1 MAGKAK
7 EEGIV
12 NLERLSNQLNQISEP
27 DKKVASEAKQ
37 RWDSVAKPLG
47 SLGLLED
54 ALIRIAA
61 LTGSADIDLSV
72 RRLYLMCADNG
83 VVAQNVT
90 QTGSEVTARMA
101 DSFAA
106 GKSSA
111 CRMAKVANCQVEAVD
126 LGILNYPGNPGVLK
140 LSDRQRDGG
149 YYTKAGDEKGRA
161 VPLYRNGNRACKVRK
176 EDRVKLLVTGE
187 MGIGNTT
194 TSSAVASVLLGCDP
208 LLVTGRGAG
217 LSDSGLSRKLEAIKK
232 AIKLHH
238 PDPED
243 PLSVLSMLGG
253 FDIAGMVGLY
263 LGGALYQVPVLID
276 GVISAVAALLAVK
289 ICPASKKAMLATH
302 VSAEPAG
309 CMILDAIGLEPM
321 ITAGMRLGE
330 GTGALCAIPMLDM
343 ACSVY
348 QGSTFGELSI
358 EAYEEQG
365 SQL

>member
-27 DKKVASEAKQ
+27 DKKAASEAKQ

-111 CRMAKVANCQVEAVD
+111 CRMAKVANCQIEAVD
-126 LGILNYPGNPGVLK
+126 LGILNYPGNPGVRNCRIANGTADITQK
-140 LSDRQRDGG
+140 PAM
-149 YYTKAGDEKGRA
+149 TKAE
-161 VPLYRNGNRACKVRK
+161 LYRCIETGIGLAKCAK

-232 AIKLHH
+232 
-238 PDPED
+238 
-243 PLSVLSMLGG
+243 
-253 FDIAGMVGLY
+253 
-263 LGGALYQVPVLID
+263 
-276 GVISAVAALLAVK
+276 
-289 ICPASKKAMLATH
+289 
-302 VSAEPAG
+302 
-309 CMILDAIGLEPM
+309 
-321 ITAGMRLGE
+321 R
-330 GTGALCAIPMLDM
+330 
-343 ACSVY
+343 
-348 QGSTFGELSI
+348 
-358 EAYEEQG
+358 
-365 SQL
+365 

>member
-27 DKKVASEAKQ
+27 DKKAASEAKQ

-111 CRMAKVANCQVEAVD
+111 CRMAKVAELSGRGGRSRNFK
-126 LGILNYPGNPGVLK
+126 LSGKSWSPK

-149 YYTKAGDEKGRA
+149 YYAKAGDDKGRA

-176 EDRVKLLVTGE
+176 
-187 MGIGNTT
+187 
-194 TSSAVASVLLGCDP
+194 
-208 LLVTGRGAG
+208 RG
-217 LSDSGLSRKLEAIKK
+217 
-232 AIKLHH
+232 
-238 PDPED
+238 
-243 PLSVLSMLGG
+243 
-253 FDIAGMVGLY
+253 
-263 LGGALYQVPVLID
+263 
-276 GVISAVAALLAVK
+276 
-289 ICPASKKAMLATH
+289 
-302 VSAEPAG
+302 
-309 CMILDAIGLEPM
+309 
-321 ITAGMRLGE
+321 
-330 GTGALCAIPMLDM
+330 
-343 ACSVY
+343 
-348 QGSTFGELSI
+348 
-358 EAYEEQG
+358 
-365 SQL
+365 

>member
-7 EEGIV
+7 GEGIV

-27 DKKVASEAKQ
+27 DKKAASEAKQ

-126 LGILNYPGNPGVLK
+126 LGILNYPGNPGVRNCRIANGTADITQK
-140 LSDRQRDGG
+140 PAM
-149 YYTKAGDEKGRA
+149 TKAE
-161 VPLYRNGNRACKVRK
+161 LYRCIETGIGLVKCAK
-176 EDRVKLLVTGE
+176 EDRVKYFEFLRNNDSNGLAEWLKDLSTREKERMKNYLEENRQVKTVTFSNKNGAVIATSEIGLLHRGKANADQLTGS
-187 MGIGNTT
+187 GIGR
-194 TSSAVASVLLGCDP
+194 VL
-208 LLVTGRGAG
+208 
-217 LSDSGLSRKLEAIKK
+217 E
-232 AIKLHH
+232 
-238 PDPED
+238 
-243 PLSVLSMLGG
+243 VLSKPNVRKVFAYETENMTKPVTAPFVAKKCGISPDEAAEALEMLTE
-253 FDIAGMVGLY
+253 IHINY
-263 LGGALYQVPVLID
+263 LTEVMLDEESSVRMYSLFSDEFFMYAL
-276 GVISAVAALLAVK
+276 
-289 ICPASKKAMLATH
+289 
-302 VSAEPAG
+302 
-309 CMILDAIGLEPM
+309 MILK
-321 ITAGMRLGE
+321 TARLMDENKQHYFNYRGPYNN
-330 GTGALCAIPMLDM
+330 LWIK
-343 ACSVY
+343 
-348 QGSTFGELSI
+348 
-358 EAYEEQG
+358 
-365 SQL
+365 

>member
-1 MAGKAK
+1 
-7 EEGIV
+7 
-12 NLERLSNQLNQISEP
+12 
-27 DKKVASEAKQ
+27 
-37 RWDSVAKPLG
+37 
-47 SLGLLED
+47 
-54 ALIRIAA
+54 
-61 LTGSADIDLSV
+61 
-72 RRLYLMCADNG
+72 
-83 VVAQNVT
+83 
-90 QTGSEVTARMA
+90 
-101 DSFAA
+101 
-106 GKSSA
+106 
-111 CRMAKVANCQVEAVD
+111 
-126 LGILNYPGNPGVLK
+126 
-140 LSDRQRDGG
+140 
-149 YYTKAGDEKGRA
+149 
-161 VPLYRNGNRACKVRK
+161 
-176 EDRVKLLVTGE
+176 

-217 LSDSGLSRKLEAIKK
+217 LSDSGLSRKQEAIKK

-238 PDPED
+238 PDPEA
-243 PLSVLSMLGG
+243 PLCVLSMLGG

-276 GVISAVAALLAVK
+276 GVISAVAALLAVR
-289 ICPASKKAMLATH
+289 ICPTSKKAMLATH

-309 CMILDAIGLEPM
+309 RMILDAIGLEPM

-365 SQL
+365 SQP

>member
-1 MAGKAK
+1 MNW
-7 EEGIV
+7 ET
-12 NLERLSNQLNQISEP
+12 LSQQIGQISEP
-27 DKKVASEAKQ
+27 DRAAALEAKK

-54 ALIRIAA
+54 ALIGIAA

-90 QTGSEVTARMA
+90 QTGSEVTALMA

-111 CRMAKVANCQVEAVD
+111 CRMAKVADCQVEAVD
-126 LGILNYPGNPGVLK
+126 LGILNYPGNP
-140 LSDRQRDGG
+140 
-149 YYTKAGDEKGRA
+149 
-161 VPLYRNGNRACKVRK
+161 
-176 EDRVKLLVTGE
+176 RVKNCRIANGTADITQQPAMTVDELCRCIETGIGLVRCAREEGVTLLVTGE

-194 TSSAVASVLLGCDP
+194 TSSAVASVLLDCDP
-208 LLVTGRGAG
+208 QIVTGRGAG
-217 LSDSGLSRKLEAIKK
+217 LSDSGLSRKLAAIEK

-238 PDPED
+238 PDKNE
-243 PLSVLSMLGG
+243 PLEVLRTLGG

-263 LGGALYQVPVLID
+263 LGGALYQIPVLID
-276 GVISAVAALLAVK
+276 GVISAVAALLAVR
-289 ICPASKKAMLATH
+289 ICPAAKKAMIATH

-309 CMILDAIGLEPM
+309 KMILDAVGVKSM

-365 SQL
+365 GQA

>member
-7 EEGIV
+7 GEGIV

-27 DKKVASEAKQ
+27 DKKAAAEAKQ

-111 CRMAKVANCQVEAVD
+111 CRMSGRGGRSRNFK
-126 LGILNYPGNPGVLK
+126 LSGKSWSPK

-149 YYTKAGDEKGRA
+149 YYAKAGDDKGRA

-176 EDRVKLLVTGE
+176 
-187 MGIGNTT
+187 
-194 TSSAVASVLLGCDP
+194 
-208 LLVTGRGAG
+208 RG
-217 LSDSGLSRKLEAIKK
+217 
-232 AIKLHH
+232 
-238 PDPED
+238 
-243 PLSVLSMLGG
+243 
-253 FDIAGMVGLY
+253 
-263 LGGALYQVPVLID
+263 
-276 GVISAVAALLAVK
+276 
-289 ICPASKKAMLATH
+289 
-302 VSAEPAG
+302 
-309 CMILDAIGLEPM
+309 
-321 ITAGMRLGE
+321 
-330 GTGALCAIPMLDM
+330 
-343 ACSVY
+343 
-348 QGSTFGELSI
+348 
-358 EAYEEQG
+358 
-365 SQL
+365 

>member
-1 MAGKAK
+1 MNW
-7 EEGIV
+7 ET
-12 NLERLSNQLNQISEP
+12 LSQQIGQISEP
-27 DKKVASEAKQ
+27 DKTAALEAKQ

-61 LTGSADIDLSV
+61 LTGSADMDLSV

-126 LGILNYPGNPGVLK
+126 LGILNYPGNPGVRNCRIANGTADITQK
-140 LSDRQRDGG
+140 PAM
-149 YYTKAGDEKGRA
+149 TKAE
-161 VPLYRNGNRACKVRK
+161 LYRCIETGIGLAKCAK
-176 EDRVKLLVTGE
+176 EDGVKLLVTGE

-243 PLSVLSMLGG
+243 PLRVLSMLGG

-276 GVISAVAALLAVK
+276 GVISAVAALLAVR

-309 CMILDAIGLEPM
+309 RMILDPM

-365 SQL
+365 SQP

>member
-1 MAGKAK
+1 M
-7 EEGIV
+7 
-12 NLERLSNQLNQISEP
+12 N
-27 DKKVASEAKQ
+27 
-37 RWDSVAKPLG
+37 
-47 SLGLLED
+47 
-54 ALIRIAA
+54 
-61 LTGSADIDLSV
+61 
-72 RRLYLMCADNG
+72 M
-83 VVAQNVT
+83 
-90 QTGSEVTARMA
+90 
-101 DSFAA
+101 
-106 GKSSA
+106 
-111 CRMAKVANCQVEAVD
+111 
-126 LGILNYPGNPGVLK
+126 
-140 LSDRQRDGG
+140 
-149 YYTKAGDEKGRA
+149 
-161 VPLYRNGNRACKVRK
+161 
-176 EDRVKLLVTGE
+176 VKLLVTGE

-263 LGGALYQVPVLID
+263 LGGALYQIPVLID

-309 CMILDAIGLEPM
+309 CMILNAIGLEPM

>member
-7 EEGIV
+7 GEGIV

-126 LGILNYPGNPGVLK
+126 LGILNYPGNPGVRNCRIANGTADITQK
-140 LSDRQRDGG
+140 PAM
-149 YYTKAGDEKGRA
+149 TKAE
-161 VPLYRNGNRACKVRK
+161 LYRCIETGIGLVKCAK
-176 EDRVKLLVTGE
+176 EDRVKLW
-187 MGIGNTT
+187 
-194 TSSAVASVLLGCDP
+194 
-208 LLVTGRGAG
+208 
-217 LSDSGLSRKLEAIKK
+217 
-232 AIKLHH
+232 
-238 PDPED
+238 
-243 PLSVLSMLGG
+243 
-253 FDIAGMVGLY
+253 
-263 LGGALYQVPVLID
+263 
-276 GVISAVAALLAVK
+276 
-289 ICPASKKAMLATH
+289 
-302 VSAEPAG
+302 
-309 CMILDAIGLEPM
+309 
-321 ITAGMRLGE
+321 
-330 GTGALCAIPMLDM
+330 
-343 ACSVY
+343 
-348 QGSTFGELSI
+348 
-358 EAYEEQG
+358 
-365 SQL
+365 

>member
-1 MAGKAK
+1 M
-7 EEGIV
+7 

-126 LGILNYPGNPGVLK
+126 LGILNYPGNPGVRNCRIANGTADITQK
-140 LSDRQRDGG
+140 PAM
-149 YYTKAGDEKGRA
+149 TKAE
-161 VPLYRNGNRACKVRK
+161 LYRCIETGIGLVKCAK

-217 LSDSGLSRKLEAIKK
+217 
-232 AIKLHH
+232 
-238 PDPED
+238 
-243 PLSVLSMLGG
+243 SMLGG

-358 EAYEEQG
+358 EAYEEQD

>member
-27 DKKVASEAKQ
+27 DKKAASEAKQ

-126 LGILNYPGNPGVLK
+126 LGILNYPGNPGVRNCRIANGTADITQK
-140 LSDRQRDGG
+140 PAM
-149 YYTKAGDEKGRA
+149 TKAE
-161 VPLYRNGNRACKVRK
+161 LYRCIETGIGLVKCAK

-263 LGGALYQVPVLID
+263 LPDGSADGLCQRFREGSWTHQPDRRKADSGTEGGGCRRSDLYRGVRCRYRQGAAGSRRGGARHCQHLYLWH
-276 GVISAVAALLAVK
+276 AK
-289 ICPASKKAMLATH
+289 
-302 VSAEPAG
+302 
-309 CMILDAIGLEPM
+309 
-321 ITAGMRLGE
+321 
-330 GTGALCAIPMLDM
+330 GA
-343 ACSVY
+343 
-348 QGSTFGELSI
+348 
-358 EAYEEQG
+358 
-365 SQL
+365 

>member
-1 MAGKAK
+1 M
-7 EEGIV
+7 

-27 DKKVASEAKQ
+27 DKKAASEAKQ

-126 LGILNYPGNPGVLK
+126 LGILNYPGNPGVRNCRIANGTADITQK
-140 LSDRQRDGG
+140 PAM
-149 YYTKAGDEKGRA
+149 TKAE
-161 VPLYRNGNRACKVRK
+161 LYRCIETGIGLVKCAK

-243 PLSVLSMLGG
+243 P
-253 FDIAGMVGLY
+253 
-263 LGGALYQVPVLID
+263 
-276 GVISAVAALLAVK
+276 AVAALLAVK

-321 ITAGMRLGE
+321 ITASMRLGE

>member
-1 MAGKAK
+1 M
-7 EEGIV
+7 

-27 DKKVASEAKQ
+27 DKKAASEAKQ

-111 CRMAKVANCQVEAVD
+111 CRMAKMANCQVEAVD
-126 LGILNYPGNPGVLK
+126 LGILNYPGNPGVRNCRIANGTADITQK
-140 LSDRQRDGG
+140 PAM
-149 YYTKAGDEKGRA
+149 TKAE
-161 VPLYRNGNRACKVRK
+161 LYRCIETGIGLVKCAK

-194 TSSAVASVLLGCDP
+194 TSSAVASV
-208 LLVTGRGAG
+208 
-217 LSDSGLSRKLEAIKK
+217 SRKLEAIKK

-321 ITAGMRLGE
+321 ITARMRLGE

-365 SQL
+365 SQP